1 MKFAGHNILIIE
13 SDRNFASELVKK
25 LKIEGGNVSHASDV
39 VTAIALQHRW
49 DIDIILTNASV
60 LKNSGDVVAI
70 PRESL
75 LSKNAPM
82 LFAYGESEASAAKL
96 LSSFGVLR
104 FFRLPVDAEKM
115 SQEIGSFLYDA
126 KKHIERLNETRNQ
139 SEIRLVLQ
147 NGTSMW
153 QVEASEFLAD
163 GFALQG
169 DENTLQGEIFSLSVF
184 VPEAGLSR
192 FAVRIDLNG
201 KTSENLRVKIL
212 GRDRDRWQQLID
224 SLEKRQKS
232 INRFLL
238 VSSGK

>member
-1 MKFAGHNILIIE
+1 MKFAGHNILIIDG
-13 SDRNFASELVKK
+13 DRQVANDIVKK
-25 LKIEGGNVSHASDV
+25 LKLEGGNVSHAADV

-49 DIDIILTNASV
+49 DIDIILTNAAV

-75 LSKNAPM
+75 LAKNAPM
-82 LFAYGESEASAAKL
+82 LFAYGENEAVAAKL
-96 LSSFGVLR
+96 LANFGVLR
-104 FFRLPVDAEKM
+104 FFKLPVDAEKM
-115 SQEIGSFLYDA
+115 SREIGSFLYDA
-126 KKHIERLNETRNQ
+126 KNHVERLNETRSQ
-139 SEIRLVLQ
+139 SEIRLMLQ

-153 QVEASEFLAD
+153 QVEASEFLID

-184 VPEAGLSR
+184 VPEVGFTR

-201 KTSENLRVKIL
+201 KTSENLIVKIL
-212 GRDRDRWQQLID
+212 GRDRERWQQLID